1 MRSPIN
7 KQGTMKATERPDS
20 WLVIQEQK
28 RQHEYIECWLV
39 TAREPDDS
47 REEYPAGYYSKK
59 GDAVKAAHRLG
70 NSFVSMGKTM
80 AQRKQVR

>member
-1 MRSPIN
+1 MRSTIN
-7 KQGTMKATERPDS
+7 KQTGTMKATKRPDS

-39 TAREPDDS
+39 TAREPDS
-47 REEYPAGYYSKK
+47 MEEYPAGYYFKK
-59 GDAVKAAHRLG
+59 SDAVKAAHRLG
-70 NSFVSMGKTM
+70 ENFVSMGKTM